1 MPYFGYGMS
10 SYLVFVLPAI
20 IICALAQ
27 ANVTSAFQ
35 KYSRVGNARRFT
47 GYTIARAIL
56 DQNGL
61 YDVRIEHVPGSLTDH
76 FDPTAGVVR
85 LSDTVYHSES
95 VAAIGVAAH
104 EVGHVL
110 QYQQGYFPIRIRK
123 AILPITQIGNTL
135 AWPLAIFGLILGIEP
150 LVNFGILLF
159 TAVVLFQ
166 LLTLPVEFNAS
177 ARALATLRDQQVL
190 EGPELV
196 GAKRMLQAAALTY
209 VGALIMAIANLL
221 RLLSMSNRNRR

>member
-1 MPYFGYGMS
+1 MPYFYYGS
-10 SYLVFVLPAI
+10 SYLLYVLPAI

-27 ANVTSAFQ
+27 WNVSAAFQ
-35 KYSRVGNARRFT
+35 KYSKVGNARRFT
-47 GYTIARAIL
+47 GYSIARAIL

-61 YDVRIEHVPGSLTDH
+61 YDVRIEHVPGRLTDH

-85 LSDTVYHSES
+85 LSDAVYHSES

-110 QYQQGYFPIRIRK
+110 QYQQAYFPIRIRK
-123 AILPITQIGNTL
+123 AILPITQIGNAA
-135 AWPLAIFGLILGIEP
+135 AWPLAILGIFLGIDP

-177 ARALATLRDQQVL
+177 ARALRTLRDQQVL
-190 EGPELV
+190 EGAELA

-221 RLLSMSNRNRR
+221 RLLALSNRNRR